1 MTSREILDALHN
13 LQTQE
18 IQRKATCECDVVLTF
33 HARPRSRAPILRIIQ
48 RPVSESS
55 SHTARNDWVSTC
67 GYQLIIAQRVTESA
81 CLTKLMF
88 HSNLLII
95 IESRAC
101 VGACNAK
108 KWCACSIF
116 FQTKESGVE
125 AMFVAAR
132 RYGSTCTRWIVLFRS
147 KIGWF

>member
-1 MTSREILDALHN
+1 MLLELPGALWSNKSCVTSREILDALHN

-33 HARPRSRAPILRIIQ
+33 HTRPRSRAPILRIIH

-67 GYQLIIAQRVTESA
+67 GHQLIIAQRVTESA

-88 HSNLLII
+88 HSNLLI
-95 IESRAC
+95 SKNRKL
-101 VGACNAK
+101 GP
-108 KWCACSIF
+108 F
-116 FQTKESGVE
+116 SGR
-125 AMFVAAR
+125 VAGPR
-132 RYGSTCTRWIVLFRS
+132 HPLIRYRWIWPGHNLNHPIADQFGS
-147 KIGWF
+147 